1 MYAESVTAS
10 VTGASDVNQGV
21 HSTGLDSVT
30 SSSVVFEKKNIS
42 NRIYF
47 LISIHRDIM
56 KVS

>member
-10 VTGASDVNQGV
+10 VTGAGNVNQGV

-30 SSSVVFEKKNIS
+30 SSSVVFEKNIS

-47 LISIHRDIM
+47 LISIHRGIM